1 MIKEAR
7 ITVDVVTSALNEE
20 LCIPEFIARM
30 RKVFDSE
37 ANYLFRLTIID
48 NGSSDKTWNLIEEQ
62 AKNYPNIRGIK
73 MSRTFPFDSALT
85 CGLDHA
91 ESDYLVIMTS
101 DLQDPPETLHDL
113 LRESEK
119 GFDQVV
125 VKIRKRSQVPW
136 PRRLL
141 SQLFYRISHWST
153 NGLIPRNVSDYR
165 IMSRKVYSQ
174 IKSMRESHRFMRGL
188 GAWVGYNTSSVTIER
203 PDRFAGQSKW
213 LDTSFLSVLSTGVKG
228 IFAFSVKPL
237 SILSF
242 VCTLIGIVSLLSL
255 IPLTAIFIINGVPF
269 GGFGSLIGFAIL
281 SFGIIMLA
289 LGVIA
294 LYVSLIYEYTKK
306 RPIYLIDQIVS
317 TNE

>member
-1 MIKEAR
+1 VKDQKKTTID
-7 ITVDVVTSALNEE
+7 IVTSALNEE
-20 LCIPEFIARM
+20 LCVPEFISRM

-37 ANYLFRLTIID
+37 PNYLFRLTIID

-73 MSRTFPFDSALT
+73 MSRTFPFDSALS

-91 ESDYLVIMTS
+91 EGDYLVIMTS
-101 DLQDPPETLHDL
+101 DLQDPPETLPDL

-125 VKIRKRSQVPW
+125 VKIKKRSQVPW

-165 IMSRKVYSQ
+165 IMSRKVYAQ
-174 IKSMRESHRFMRGL
+174 IKLMRESHRFMRGL

-203 PDRFAGQSKW
+203 PNRFAGKSKW
-213 LDTSFLSVLSTGVKG
+213 LDTSFLTVLSTGVKG

-242 VCTLIGIVSLLSL
+242 VCTLIGVVSLLSL

-294 LYVSLIYEYTKK
+294 LYVGLIYEDTKK
-306 RPIYLIDQIVS
+306 RPIYLVDQIVS